1 MPLLSIGPHKFEIAP
16 MSFQQLEDETVAE
29 WKAIAR
35 FGGRPG
41 QQFTGFGEDPIRIS
55 GLLYPEELG
64 GRDAIDAIRETQ
76 RAKKPVLMV
85 GWTTDERAAAK
96 VFGRVAIKSVR
107 RTQTNINAYGQ
118 GRKIAFDIG
127 LVPIGDVAGAAAGW
141 F

>member
-1 MPLLSIGPHKFEIAP
+1 MPLLAIGPHKFEIAP

-29 WKAIAR
+29 WKAIGR